1 MKIKRLDVV
10 AALAVLLLAFTLAAC
25 GGDDDGDADA
35 GAATTEAAAT
45 TEEEMTEP
53 AGPIVIGWAFDGNGN
68 MAPFD
73 GPALAAAKIRVDQL
87 NEEGG
92 VEGRE
97 VVIESCD
104 TQNNDPAR
112 AKACAAELLE
122 KNAEIM
128 FVTCDVDFATPVV
141 QEAISRGILAIA
153 PCIGTDQMGPS
164 RFGEEGEL
172 AFSFGN
178 AAQDEGSAMAEFA
191 YEEGWRTAALATN
204 TLLVYFKNVVQAFES
219 RFTELGGEI
228 VASETYAT
236 GANNVNAAVSRLNA
250 VEADVIVTST
260 AFAELPALVSGLR
273 SLDNETPILNSWAGD
288 GTYWNTK
295 TPPVTNYYAVTYASI
310 FGDDPSDEVKDLI
323 QALTDAGSA
332 PGTGGFV
339 TGAAAIDGVV
349 EAIRRTGGSTDG
361 AELAAEIEQFDDVET
376 ISGNVNFSDE
386 LHSVFGREYRV
397 IKIDGNKASYVG
409 PITAKVVPDLTG

>member
-1 MKIKRLDVV
+1 S
-10 AALAVLLLAFTLAAC
+10 
-25 GGDDDGDADA
+25 
-35 GAATTEAAAT
+35 T
-45 TEEEMTEP
+45 TEEEGTSEA

-73 GPALAAAKIRVDQL
+73 GPALAAASIRVDQL

-92 VEGRE
+92 VEGRDL
-97 VVIESCD
+97 VIESCD

-122 KNAEIM
+122 KDAEIM

-153 PCIGTDQMGPS
+153 PCIGTDQMAPK
-164 RFGEEGEL
+164 RFGEQGEL

-376 ISGNVNFSDE
+376 ISGNVNFSNE

-397 IKIDGNKASYVG
+397 IKIDNNEASYVG
-409 PITAKVVPDLTG
+409 PVTAKVVPDLTG

>member
-1 MKIKRLDVV
+1 MSRRRLDVV
-10 AALAVLLLAFTLAAC
+10 ALLTVLVLAFTLAAC
-25 GGDDDGDADA
+25 GGDDDDEADA
-35 GAATTEAAAT
+35 AGTTTEAT
-45 TEEEMTEP
+45 TEEEPEAT
-53 AGPIVIGWAFDGNGN
+53 GPIVIGWAFDGNGN

-73 GPALAAAKIRVDQL
+73 GPALAAANIRVDQL

-97 VVIESCD
+97 LQIESCD
-104 TQNNDPAR
+104 TQNNDPAK

-122 KNAEIM
+122 KGAEVM

-141 QEAISRGILAIA
+141 QEAISRGILAVA
-153 PCIGTDQMGPS
+153 PCIGTDQMGPK
-164 RFGEEGEL
+164 RFGEQGEL

-178 AAQDEGSAMAEFA
+178 VAQDEGSAMAEFA

-204 TLLVYFKNVVQAFES
+204 TLLVYFKNVVEAFEA

-236 GANNVNAAVSRLNA
+236 GANNVSAAVSRLDNA
-250 VEADVIVTST
+250 EADVVVTAT

-273 SLDNETPILNSWAGD
+273 SLGNETPILNSWAGD

-295 TPPVTNYYAVTYASI
+295 DPQVTNYYAVTYASV
-310 FGDDPSDEVKDLI
+310 FGDDPSQEVKDLI
-323 QALTDAGSA
+323 QALTDAGAA

-339 TGAAAIDGVV
+339 TGAAAIDGVA
-349 EAIRRTGGSTDG
+349 EAIRLTGGSTDG
-361 AELAAEIEQFDDVET
+361 AELAAELEQFDGVET
-376 ISGNVNFSDE
+376 ISGEVSFSDD

-397 IKIDGNKASYVG
+397 IKIEGNEASYIG
-409 PITAKVVPDLTG
+409 PVTAQVVPELGG

>member
-1 MKIKRLDVV
+1 MSRKRLDVV
-10 AALAVLLLAFTLAAC
+10 AALTVLLLAFALAAC
-25 GGDDDGDADA
+25 GGDDDDEGDAA
-35 GAATTEAAAT
+35 GTTTEAAT
-45 TEEEMTEP
+45 TEEEPEAT
-53 AGPIVIGWAFDGNGN
+53 GPIVIGWAYDGNGN

-73 GPALAAAKIRVDQL
+73 GPALAAANIRVAQL

-97 VVIESCD
+97 LAIESCD
-104 TQNNDPAR
+104 TQNNDPAK

-122 KNAEIM
+122 KGAEVM

-153 PCIGTDQMGPS
+153 PCIGTDQMGPK
-164 RFGEEGEL
+164 RFGEQGEL

-204 TLLVYFKNVVQAFES
+204 TLLVYFKNVVEAFEA

-228 VASETYAT
+228 VAEETYAT
-236 GANNVNAAVSRLNA
+236 GANNVNAAVSRLNGA
-250 VEADVIVTST
+250 EADVIVTST

-273 SLDNETPILNSWAGD
+273 SLGNETPILNSWAGD

-295 TPPVTNYYAVTYASI
+295 NPQVTNYYAVTYASV
-310 FGDDPSDEVKDLI
+310 FGDDPSDEVKELI
-323 QALTDAGSA
+323 QALTDAGAA

-339 TGAAAIDGVV
+339 TGAAAIDGVA
-349 EAIRRTGGSTDG
+349 EAIRLTGGSTEG
-361 AELAAEIEQFDDVET
+361 SELAAEIEQFDGVET
-376 ISGNVNFSDE
+376 ISGEVSFSDD

-409 PITAKVVPDLTG
+409 PVTAQVVPELTG